1 MQFFLWIDWAEFISY
16 DFHLKG
22 DNKNRT
28 SKFKLSYFTSN
39 FNAAFLQNDHLLYW
53 LLMDHKK
60 SFAILFL
67 KRSKIS
73 HIWKAYLTLELVK
86 QDKCL
91 EKNGFIIFLCPICYY
106 VLQFTVWS
114 KVQCPQLLLIF
125 LLSLVFMLRS
135 HHGSL
140 CVADYFSLFSIQF
153 ITCKTFSTY
162 YLTCISI
169 LLLSIFLAIQ
179 T

>member
-16 DFHLKG
+16 YFHLKG
-22 DNKNRT
+22 DNKNQT

-91 EKNGFIIFLCPICYY
+91 EKNGFIIFLCPTCYY

-114 KVQCPQLLLIF
+114 KVQCPQLLLICTCSTF
-125 LLSLVFMLRS
+125 PCFHAVVASWFTLRS
-135 HHGSL
+135 H
-140 CVADYFSLFSIQF
+140 LFLF
-153 ITCKTFSTY
+153 IFNSVHY
-162 YLTCISI
+162 M
-169 LLLSIFLAIQ
+169 
-179 T
+179 